1 MSLDK
6 AWSPTRASDGPFWF
20 GPYKFHRAVLVVL
33 DFLESFLPCF
43 CMFVYYLIF
52 PLLAT
57 FLWLFHIPQ
66 TSVPLIMG
74 SSVLFCWSTC
84 LLNFSRVWY
93 FEHSCVI
100 ASKYVIMCTHVY
112 LLSGPWSL
120 RGRDHI
126 YFPVVM
132 EHNWSINV
140 MFYDMKYVINI
151 ENMSLLLFP
160 GRMKVVGLSTK

>member
-140 MFYDMKYVINI
+140 MFYDMKYVIKKEI
-151 ENMSLLLFP
+151 IS
-160 GRMKVVGLSTK
+160 